1 MESCNTF
8 SALELDLPRITHILR
23 SILSDPITG
32 MRRGGIRGIRDILNT
47 GIILSDSI
55 LNGADTRLVS
65 TMTRIFIIGTIVARG
80 EVGTKDPMALVPKEA
95 PVLAIVPKGPP
106 VLAFVPKEAPV
117 LAIVPKEAPVQ
128 AFVPKELPVLAFV
141 PKGPPVLTIVP
152 KEPPVQAFVPKGPPV
167 LHFLL
172 KPRLPAVVNLGHL
185 LILRKNISSSSPT
198 GASSQIAL
206 PRAIWDHFESEIKV
220 SLV

>member
-1 MESCNTF
+1 
-8 SALELDLPRITHILR
+8 
-23 SILSDPITG
+23 

-106 VLAFVPKEAPV
+106 VLA
-117 LAIVPKEAPVQ
+117 IVPKGPPVL
-128 AFVPKELPVLAFV
+128 AFVPKEPPVQAFV
-141 PKGPPVLTIVP
+141 PKGPPVLALVPKGPPVLAIVP
-152 KEPPVQAFVPKGPPV
+152 KGPSVQAFVPKGPPVLAFVPKGPPV

-172 KPRLPAVVNLGHL
+172 KPRLPALVNLGHL
-185 LILRKNISSSSPT
+185 LIMRKNISSSSPT

>member
-1 MESCNTF
+1 
-8 SALELDLPRITHILR
+8 
-23 SILSDPITG
+23 

-55 LNGADTRLVS
+55 LNGADTRLVG

-141 PKGPPVLTIVP
+141 PKGPPVL
-152 KEPPVQAFVPKGPPV
+152 
-167 LHFLL
+167 HFLL

>member
-95 PVLAIVPKGPP
+95 PVLAIVPKEP
-106 VLAFVPKEAPV
+106 
-117 LAIVPKEAPVQ
+117 PVQ
-128 AFVPKELPVLAFV
+128 AFVPKGPPVLPIVLKGPPVLAFV
-141 PKGPPVLTIVP
+141 PKGPPVLAFVPKEPPVLEFVP

-172 KPRLPAVVNLGHL
+172 KPRLPALVNLGHL
-185 LILRKNISSSSPT
+185 LIMRKNISSSSPT